1 MSHPSDP
8 HRLAAVLTALDAM
21 GDRLSEVSQQRADEI
36 LQRRAW
42 AAAARREDMEEPERR
57 LVAFRVA
64 DQLYGLSLEAVGAVA
79 FLRTMVALPGVPPA
93 LVGLIGVRGRHV
105 TAIDLA
111 LFLEGR
117 GAAPATASRHIADA
131 SKAILVQHGG
141 RELAILCEELVGIRE
156 LYRGEL
162 RSIQGAA
169 QNAVVKMVGP
179 HGIQV
184 LEVAALF
191 ADERLSAIETVRRRA
206 GDHPR

>member
-1 MSHPSDP
+1 MSSPSDP

-21 GDRLSEVSQQRADEI
+21 GDRLSELSERRVEEI

-42 AAAARREDMEEPERR
+42 AAAARREDLEEPERR

-64 DQLYGLSLEAVGAVA
+64 EQLYGLPLEAVGAVA
-79 FLRTMVALPGVPPA
+79 FLRTMVALPGVPSA

-131 SKAILVQHGG
+131 SKAILVQHDG

-156 LYRGEL
+156 LYRGDL
-162 RSIQGAA
+162 RSVQGTLG
-169 QNAVVKMVGP
+169 NAVVRVVGP
-179 HGIQV
+179 AGIQL

-191 ADERLSAIETVRRRA
+191 ADERLVTLEAGRA
-206 GDHPR
+206 AGRKP